1 MKPRVNTCE
10 DIDIEPKTGAP
21 FFHIILTKTHV
32 CPRYLL
38 QYQTIPA
45 EGARILPDIEVP
57 VILTHGT
64 KSWRM
69 NYIGKNVVHKR
80 DMNEEQQLD
89 PVSIDTEEDEEIEP
103 LSGNPMFH
111 TIPAEITHILP
122 HKTAPVTLT
131 RGKKSWETTYFGRHP
146 THKRFELSSW
156 KEFAVDNKLKVGD
169 VCIFE
174 LMTLSDEALKL
185 KVQVLRGDFPSI
197 LLGNDGTSDNPIVV
211 E

>member
-1 MKPRVNTCE
+1 
-10 DIDIEPKTGAP
+10 
-21 FFHIILTKTHV
+21 
-32 CPRYLL
+32 
-38 QYQTIPA
+38 
-45 EGARILPDIEVP
+45 
-57 VILTHGT
+57 
-64 KSWRM
+64 
-69 NYIGKNVVHKR
+69 
-80 DMNEEQQLD
+80 MNEEQQLD

-111 TIPAEITHILP
+111 VTLYKSHVSSPYQMTIPAAIAHILP

-156 KEFAVDNKLKVGD
+156 KEFVVDNKLRVGD

-174 LMTLSDEALKL
+174 RMTLGDEALKL